1 MSAIGGGF
9 AILMMIGI
17 VAVYVFLM
25 VAIWRFMTAHES
37 IAESLK
43 IIAQNLKREP

>member
-1 MSAIGGGF
+1 MIAGGF
-9 AILMMIGI
+9 SVLMVIGI
-17 VAVYVFLM
+17 IAVYIFVAVV
-25 VAIWRFMTAHES
+25 IWRFMTAHES